1 MARICKTKGCNNEI
15 PDGWK
20 VPYCDACR
28 YRAATKVR
36 NGFKAAGSVVLTVGG
51 TVLVLGKD
59 VIVEGAKTI
68 LKR

>member
-28 YRAATKVR
+28 YRAAKKVQT
-36 NGFKAAGSVVLTVGG
+36 GIKTAGSVVLTVGG